1 MDAPPISNPL
11 PGNPLAATAA
21 RLQPVHLALACRI
34 LSAQGHDDFN
44 QGQVSSCQRGAGHML
59 IKRAMTGFDGALP
72 GDMIAC
78 PIDGGHPPPPDAP
91 PELPLHQAIYAARSD
106 VGGIVHT
113 HAEYAT
119 VFGATDLPVRPLS
132 HEGSYF
138 ADGVP
143 RFTQTSQTVL
153 DRATGDATAR
163 TLGARPAVFLCNH
176 GAVLFRGFPVGSLEA
191 FKAFVEAAGPPGAW
205 IAYPPE
211 RATPRST
218 VQGFVMTSTEYHP
231 QGSIY
236 LHNECCH
243 RRTWPLR
250 LFFTCQRPYED
261 VLGWTDV
268 ELEERLTEP
277 ARLQKG
283 VLIALRCGW
292 SCPLGM

>member
-1 MDAPPISNPL
+1 MDALPTSSPL

-153 DRATGDATAR
+153 DRATGDAIAR
-163 TLGARPAVFLCNH
+163 TLGAHPAVFLCNH
-176 GAVLFRGFPVGSLEA
+176 GVVVVGKTIRQAVVLTLML
-191 FKAFVEAAGPPGAW
+191 
-205 IAYPPE
+205 E
-211 RATPRST
+211 RACKLQWMAEALKTPYRISPDGELGPKRRFIYSDVALKSYWDHSVDAILRRWPDTADWTHGHVRST
-218 VQGFVMTSTEYHP
+218 
-231 QGSIY
+231 
-236 LHNECCH
+236 
-243 RRTWPLR
+243 
-250 LFFTCQRPYED
+250 
-261 VLGWTDV
+261 
-268 ELEERLTEP
+268 
-277 ARLQKG
+277 
-283 VLIALRCGW
+283 
-292 SCPLGM
+292 